1 MELDEDSSV
10 DDSLPWDS
18 SILLSK
24 LEDELS
30 ELLSLLWDSSILLSK
45 FEDKLSELLDSK
57 VEDEF
62 TDSS

>member
-10 DDSLPWDS
+10 EDSLLKDS

-30 ELLSLLWDSSILLSK
+30 ELLSLLKDSSILLSK
-45 FEDKLSELLDSK
+45 LEDKLSELLDSK